1 MFLWLNIF
9 LIAIIDYL
17 CRLYNNSKYFVCD
30 YLGKVHCDETFVKD
44 SEINLA
50 GIQDSADPYGSIVGK
65 INGNLNRP
73 FYWIIIINF
82 FRICL
87 RYVRPH
93 MHKILLTHTVSTK
106 NQNSMDEKSQ
116 TLLLYSQ
123 VANRRGGFNK
133 RGGQN
138 FFQNSINGGV
148 LINGGVGNQ
157 TLKRKNLLWFIA
169 KISLIRLVDE

>member
-1 MFLWLNIF
+1 MKSFKTKSFKNKNLS
-9 LIAIIDYL
+9 LI
-17 CRLYNNSKYFVCD
+17 KYFSYCHHRLSLSTICD
-30 YLGKVHCDETFVKD
+30 YSGKVHCYETFVKD

-50 GIQDSADPYGSIVGK
+50 GIQDSADPYGSIIGK
-65 INGNLNRP
+65 INGNLNKP

-116 TLLLYSQ
+116 TLLL
-123 VANRRGGFNK
+123 
-133 RGGQN
+133 
-138 FFQNSINGGV
+138 
-148 LINGGVGNQ
+148 
-157 TLKRKNLLWFIA
+157 
-169 KISLIRLVDE
+169 